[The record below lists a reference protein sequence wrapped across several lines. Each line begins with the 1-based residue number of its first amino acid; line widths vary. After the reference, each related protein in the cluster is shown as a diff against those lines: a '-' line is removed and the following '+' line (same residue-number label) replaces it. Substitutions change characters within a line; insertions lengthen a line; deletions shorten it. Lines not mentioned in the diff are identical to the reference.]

1 MSNTDSSSAPVGRYQ
16 DPARVAS
23 QAFIAEQVRVL
34 FLGLPSLLFANLAV
48 ALVFFTMHWLPR
60 PQKIL
65 LIWLVVLIS
74 IMLIRLAFYFYFRRH
89 GFLHGPR
96 FVSGR
101 FEAKRW
107 LWIYRAGVL
116 AAAITWGMGG
126 YLFVRPE
133 DPVQLAFTILTIGG
147 LCAGSVTALSAD
159 QTSSMTFLFV
169 TPIPTLAALLHQ
181 NANGSLG
188 LALFF
193 VIGILFVG
201 LTANRM
207 SESLAEL
214 IRLRFDSTEKTE
226 ALHESEQRWKFALE
240 GARQAVWDWDLLN
253 KWEFASARWRAMV
266 GYSAQ
271 DTFEQGLN
279 QWRHNVH
286 PEDLPHADELIQ
298 LVISGELPAYEVEYR
313 YRHKEGHWIWVN
325 ARGIVVSRDAQGKP
339 TRMIGTREDVT
350 ETKVMQDQLQ
360 QSRKLQTIGQLAG
373 GVAHDFNNNLTA
385 MMMSLDILEADPTL
399 SQSARETVAELGTMT
414 DRAAKITSQLLLF
427 ARRKNVQ
434 MTRIDLVESLN
445 RLSTMLKRLLGEQ
458 IELQVHTP
466 KKPIPVQ
473 ADANLLD
480 QAIINLAIN
489 ARDAMPTGG
498 KLTLKLSGVRV
509 HADYVREHIHSYEG
523 EFARIQVQDQGVG
536 ISDEVMPH
544 LFEPFFT
551 TKGVG
556 KGTGLGLA
564 SVHGMAQQH
573 QGWVTVQSELG
584 KGSCFEV
591 FLPLCAPEN
600 AADSDTAVEELPAY
614 LPESDRKIAAIAAA
628 KAASRADHETRQ
640 RPAAP
645 RCILVAEDESLVRDA
660 VVRMLKHLGIRV
672 IAASDAAQALKL
684 WQTHRNDVDMLLTDL
699 VMPGEQNGLALAK
712 QLLREKPNLSV
723 VVMSGYSSEG
733 SQQELQDAQG
743 VRFLSKPF
751 DLSTLQQFLDLSSQT
766 RPEDMT

>member
-1 MSNTDSSSAPVGRYQ
+1 MSNTDSSAAPTRRPQ

-48 ALVFFTMHWLPR
+48 AMVFFMMHWLPK
-60 PQKIL
+60 PQKLL
-65 LIWLVVLIS
+65 LIWLLLLIS
-74 IMLIRLAFYFYFRRH
+74 IMLIRLTFYFYFRRQ

-107 LWIYRAGVL
+107 LWIYRTGVL
-116 AAAITWGMGG
+116 AAALTWGLGG
-126 YLFVRPE
+126 YLFVVPE
-133 DPVQLAFTILTIGG
+133 NPVLLAFAILTIGG

-169 TPIPTLAALLHQ
+169 TPIPMLVTLLQQ
-181 NANGSLG
+181 NANGSMG

-214 IRLRFDSTEKTE
+214 IRLRFESSEKTE
-226 ALHESEQRWKFALE
+226 ALRESEHRWKFALE

-266 GYSAQ
+266 GYSAE

-298 LVISGELPAYEVEYR
+298 LVIAGELPAYEVEYR
-313 YRHKEGHWIWVN
+313 YRHKDGHWIWVN

-360 QSRKLQTIGQLAG
+360 HSRKLQTIGQLAG

-385 MMMSLDILEADPTL
+385 MMMSLDILDADPTL
-399 SQSARETVAELGTMT
+399 SESARETVAELGAMT
-414 DRAAKITSQLLLF
+414 DRAAQITSQLLLF

-434 MTRIDLVESLN
+434 MKRIDLVESLH
-445 RLSTMLKRLLGEQ
+445 RLTLMLKRLLGER
-458 IELQVHTP
+458 IELSVQTP
-466 KKPIPVQ
+466 KKAVPVQ
-473 ADANLLD
+473 ADASLLD

-489 ARDAMPTGG
+489 ARDAMPSGG

-509 HADYVREHIHSYEG
+509 HGDYVREHVESYVG
-523 EFARIQVQDQGVG
+523 EFARIQVLDQGVG

-556 KGTGLGLA
+556 QGTGLGLA

-584 KGSCFEV
+584 KGSCFEI
-591 FLPLCAPEN
+591 FLPLCAPEIDAN
-600 AADSDTAVEELPAY
+600 SDNSSETLPLVVPELASKTLAANVPLQNVDSHLGEQKTSV
-614 LPESDRKIAAIAAA
+614 
-628 KAASRADHETRQ
+628 T
-640 RPAAP
+640 
-645 RCILVAEDESLVRDA
+645 RCILVVEDELLVRDA
-660 VVRMLKHLGIRV
+660 VVRMLKHLGIHV
-672 IAASDAAQALKL
+672 IAANNAAQAIQL
-684 WQTHRNDVDMLLTDL
+684 WQLYRDQVDMLLTDL

-712 QLLREKPNLSV
+712 QLLRDKPTLSV

-733 SQQELQDAQG
+733 SQQELQEAPDM
-743 VRFLSKPF
+743 RFLSKPF
-751 DLSTLQQFLDLSSQT
+751 DLNTLKQFLS
-766 RPEDMT
+766 PPFIG